1 MASFEG
7 SATGRSPEEALL
19 VALLGMGFDESAAQR
34 AIRAPGVTNAESAI
48 NFILSMPEDGGED
61 EDEDEDEDVDEDVEP
76 MKMIICIR
84 TDLKMT
90 PGKVAAQSVHAALG
104 AYRLSEAHLLKQWE
118 AQGESTV
125 CLAVESD
132 EQLETVLMSAIQHGL
147 VVSAQYD
154 AGRTEVEPNT
164 RTCGA
169 IGPALNKSID
179 PVTRSLRLYK

>member
-7 SATGRSPEEALL
+7 SGRSPEEALL

-61 EDEDEDEDVDEDVEP
+61 EDEDEDEDVEP